1 MNTSISG
8 ASGACVESVWNKP
21 CRYTISL
28 ITLDLCNLESQV
40 RILERNGA
48 DLLHVDILDGHFSPS
63 MPLGL
68 DTVRQLRAKTNL
80 AFDCHVMTTAQDYF
94 VDELLD
100 IGVQQIIFHAETQPH
115 IDGML
120 NRIHA
125 KGVRAGVALKP
136 ATPLSALEYVLEK
149 CDTVL
154 LMLIN
159 PGYAFV
165 KGEQQ
170 VPYAGRKV
178 RELRDMIDRRGLPVK
193 ISIDGRISPE
203 NVRTWGGG
211 IVDQFV
217 LGSTC
222 LRRNQL
228 AESLSEMNRL
238 RESILNPTRENLL
251 GGTVS

>member
-1 MNTSISG
+1 MSIWKEKCIIS
-8 ASGACVESVWNKP
+8 P
-21 CRYTISL
+21 SL
-28 ITLDLCNLESQV
+28 ICLDMCNLESQV
-40 RILERNGA
+40 RILEKCGIKM
-48 DLLHVDILDGHFSPS
+48 LHVDILDGHFSPS

-80 AFDCHVMTTAQDYF
+80 EFDCHIMVTEQDYF

-100 IGVQQIIFHAETQPH
+100 IGVQQIVFHAETQPH

-136 ATPLSALEYVLEK
+136 STPLSVLEYVIEK

-165 KGEQQ
+165 KGEKQTS
-170 VPYAGRKV
+170 YAERKIKD
-178 RELRDMIDRRGLPVK
+178 LRAMIDSRGLNTK
-193 ISIDGRISPE
+193 IELDGRISTKNIE
-203 NVRTWGGG
+203 DWGANLAD
-211 IVDQFV
+211 IFV
-217 LGSTC
+217 TGSTC
-222 LRRNQL
+222 LKRDDLEGSFEALNNLRNKVL
-228 AESLSEMNRL
+228 K
-238 RESILNPTRENLL
+238 
-251 GGTVS
+251 

>member
-1 MNTSISG
+1 MRN
-8 ASGACVESVWNKP
+8 VWEEP
-21 CRYTISL
+21 CILSPSL
-28 ITLDLCNLESQV
+28 ICLDMCNLERDV
-40 RILERNGA
+40 KCLENAGIKM
-48 DLLHVDILDGHFSPS
+48 LHVDILDGHFSPS

-80 AFDCHVMTTAQDYF
+80 QFDCHVMVEEQDYF

-100 IGVQQIIFHAETQPH
+100 IGVEQIVFHAEKQPH

-136 ATPLSALEYVLEK
+136 ATPLSEVEYVLEK

-165 KGEQQ
+165 KGEKQ
-170 VPYAGRKV
+170 VAYAERKIKD
-178 RELRDMIDRRGLPVK
+178 LKKMIKERGLHTK
-193 ISIDGRISPE
+193 IEVDGRISPQ
-203 NVRTWGGG
+203 NIRDYGGQD
-211 IVDQFV
+211 VDIFV
-217 LGSTC
+217 TGSTC
-222 LRRNQL
+222 IEKNNME
-228 AESLSEMNRL
+228 ESLGSLQAL
-238 RESILNPTRENLL
+238 RTTLI
-251 GGTVS
+251 GG

>member
-1 MNTSISG
+1 MSIWKEKCIIS
-8 ASGACVESVWNKP
+8 P
-21 CRYTISL
+21 SL
-28 ITLDLCNLESQV
+28 ICLDMCNLESQV
-40 RILERNGA
+40 RILEKCGIKM
-48 DLLHVDILDGHFSPS
+48 LHVDILDGHFSPS

-80 AFDCHVMTTAQDYF
+80 EFDCHIMVTEQDYF

-100 IGVQQIIFHAETQPH
+100 IGVQQIVFHAETQPH

-136 ATPLSALEYVLEK
+136 STPLSVLEYVIEK

-165 KGEQQ
+165 KGEKQTS
-170 VPYAGRKV
+170 YAERKIKD
-178 RELRDMIDRRGLPVK
+178 LRAMIDSRGLNTK
-193 ISIDGRISPE
+193 IELDGRISTKNIE
-203 NVRTWGGG
+203 DWGGNLAD
-211 IVDQFV
+211 IFV
-217 LGSTC
+217 TGSTC
-222 LRRNQL
+222 LKRDDLEGSFEALNNLRNKVL
-228 AESLSEMNRL
+228 K
-238 RESILNPTRENLL
+238 
-251 GGTVS
+251 

>member
-1 MNTSISG
+1 MTKEIWNESCIIS
-8 ASGACVESVWNKP
+8 P
-21 CRYTISL
+21 SL
-28 ITLDLCNLESQV
+28 ICLDMCNLEQQIRLVEQSG
-40 RILERNGA
+40 IKM
-48 DLLHVDILDGHFSPS
+48 LHVDILDGHFSPS

-68 DTVRQLRAKTNL
+68 DTVRQLRQITDL
-80 AFDCHVMTTAQDYF
+80 QFDCHVMVTEQDYF

-100 IGVQQIIFHAETQPH
+100 IGVEQIVFHAETQPH

-136 ATPLSALEYVLEK
+136 STPLETVDYVLEK

-170 VPYAGRKV
+170 VAYADRKI
-178 RELRDMIDRRGLPVK
+178 RELRRMIDERKLDTK
-193 ISIDGRISPE
+193 IEVDGRVSTQNIQ
-203 NVRTWGGG
+203 TYGHGD
-211 IVDQFV
+211 VDIFV
-217 LGSTC
+217 TGSTC
-222 LRRNQL
+222 IDRSRMS
-228 AESLSEMNRL
+228 ESLTALVDLAHS
-238 RESILNPTRENLL
+238 
-251 GGTVS
+251 